1 MKTMDDILDS
11 VGSLPPLPDTALRLM
26 GVLNDPRSTLD
37 DIVEVIRYDQSVT
50 SEVLRLCNSAYF
62 GISRQVTSL
71 NEAMLRLGTVKVL
84 QMVMSVHTNSM
95 LRQEQEG
102 YGLERGVLWRHSVAV
117 ALASSIVAQRID
129 LPNAN
134 LVFTA
139 GLLHDIGKVVL
150 SQYVASEFA
159 EIVRLVT
166 DESQSFSEA
175 EERVLGFS
183 HEQIGAVVSEQWRLP
198 EPIVRCIRYHHEP
211 GALEPPD
218 PLVDTVY
225 LANTVCLLLGIG
237 LGTDGLCHRADEA
250 VMERHNLCEQDLE
263 LVSLQLMTE
272 LKSVEQSFAESTAD
286 AKPAR
291 LVRK

>member
-1 MKTMDDILDS
+1 MKTMDDILES
-11 VGSLPPLPDTALRLM
+11 IGALPPLPDTALRLM
-26 GVLNDPRSTLD
+26 SMLNDPRSTLD

-62 GISRQVTSL
+62 GLSRQVASL

-84 QMVMSVHTNSM
+84 QMVMSVHTSAM
-95 LRQEQEG
+95 LGQEQEG
-102 YGLERGVLWRHSVAV
+102 YGLEPGVLWKHSVAV
-117 ALASSIVAQRID
+117 ALASSIIAQRVA

-150 SQYVASEFA
+150 NRYVASEFA
-159 EIVRLVT
+159 EIVRRVT
-166 DESQSFSEA
+166 DERLSFSEA

-183 HEQIGAVVSEQWRLP
+183 HEQIGGIVAERWRLP

-211 GALEPPD
+211 GALTPPD
-218 PLVDTVY
+218 PLVDAVY

-237 LGTDGLCHRADEA
+237 LGADGLCHRADEA
-250 VMERHNLCEQDLE
+250 VMERHNLGEQDVE
-263 LVSLQLMTE
+263 RVGVQLMTE
-272 LKSVEQSFAESTAD
+272 LKSVEQSFAESAD
-286 AKPAR
+286 KAMAEGIAQK
-291 LVRK
+291 